1 MYAGLPTQGDLS
13 RATRELPGVA
23 RQLTT
28 QLGQRNTV
36 SAYARYGFY
45 YSTHSCCQSLR
56 PDSLAPPN
64 ILLLRVIMTAMPVA
78 LWSRHH
84 RFHGRRCHVHVH
96 GHVRAFV
103 SSCRGA
109 LGLLRQRQGRVP
121 EAEALYTEVLQAQ
134 IACTRPDHPDALKT
148 TRRLTA
154 LRQVGHSPPAALP
167 DPSSPNYAAVYY
179 GTYRTTTS
187 S

>member
-45 YSTHSCCQSLR
+45 YSTHSCCCQSLR

-78 LWSRHH
+78 QCHRSRHH

-96 GHVRAFV
+96 GHVRASFSFRRAGV
-103 SSCRGA
+103 HSGCYGSA
-109 LGLLRQRQGRVP
+109 KAVYPRQRRCTRRCFKRRLLVH
-121 EAEALYTEVLQAQ
+121 AQ
-134 IACTRPDHPDALKT
+134 ITRTPSRLLDAS
-148 TRRLTA
+148 
-154 LRQVGHSPPAALP
+154 LRSDRWATPPCRP
-167 DPSSPNYAAVYY
+167 P
-179 GTYRTTTS
+179 
-187 S
+187 

>member
-1 MYAGLPTQGDLS
+1 M
-13 RATRELPGVA
+13 PGVA

-78 LWSRHH
+78 LLVGSRHH

-96 GHVRAFV
+96 GHVRALFRRAGV
-103 SSCRGA
+103 HSGCYGSA
-109 LGLLRQRQGRVP
+109 KAVYPRQRRCTRRCFKRRLLVH
-121 EAEALYTEVLQAQ
+121 AQ
-134 IACTRPDHPDALKT
+134 ITRTPSRLLDAS
-148 TRRLTA
+148 
-154 LRQVGHSPPAALP
+154 LRSDRWATPPLSPPAALP